1 MATLWFMRE
10 ALVVRIAVA
19 RYAEEF
25 CNVIRTSFIELC
37 DLDHHGKKEQLEVCL
52 DNKTVENCKKWIL
65 SEDSNTFVAEKNGK
79 IVGACHIGH
88 SGHLFLCYVLPEVK
102 GLGVGSQLLSA
113 AENSVIDLGLKLL
126 SLESTVTAKGF
137 YEHHGYVPNGKT
149 KNCLKYAK
157 SIKP

>member
-10 ALVVRIAVA
+10 ALVVRNAEA
-19 RYAEEF
+19 RDAEEF
-25 CNVIRTSFIELC
+25 CNVIRTSIIELC
-37 DLDHHGKKEQLEVCL
+37 DLDHHGKKEQLEEWL

-102 GLGVGSQLLSA
+102 GLGVGGQLLLA
-113 AENSVIDLGLKLL
+113 AEKSVIVLGLKSL

-137 YEHHGYVPNGKT
+137 YEHRGYVPNGKT
-149 KNCLKYAK
+149 KKLSKICQVN
-157 SIKP
+157 